1 MNVPNTVPEL
11 ALIYDEVL
19 HQTSDV
25 FLVLEANSTK
35 ITFVNNAFST
45 IWKQDCQTLQ
55 AQDWAYFQQK
65 FLDQNSPEIQQ
76 VITHKELKSLEI
88 QICLDEKN
96 YSCQLEVY
104 PVQTQQQ
111 QYIVL
116 IFRQKKS
123 ILSSESPATDFPSP
137 STKTV
142 LNPKPILDLACGDGT
157 ILQDFVS
164 LNKKGFEEFK
174 MSYRTEMYSGQLEQ
188 LRKIVHKMKST
199 ARFLQFQ
206 LLLDLMEYG
215 KQLIVSEHKQ
225 PNDIESHL
233 SEIDDLC
240 DIALQELE
248 ALKV

>member
-1 MNVPNTVPEL
+1 MNALNAVPEL
-11 ALIYDEVL
+11 ALIYHEVL
-19 HQTSDV
+19 HQTTDV
-25 FLVLEANSTK
+25 FLVLEASSTK

-45 IWKQDCQTLQ
+45 IWKQDCQALQ
-55 AQDWAYFQQK
+55 VQDWAYFQQK
-65 FLDQNSPEIQQ
+65 FLPKNPSDIQQ
-76 VITHKELKSLEI
+76 AITNKELKSLEI
-88 QICLDEKN
+88 QICLDEQN
-96 YSCQLEVY
+96 YTCQLEIY
-104 PVQTQQQ
+104 PVQVHQQ

-116 IFRQKKS
+116 MFRQKKP
-123 ILSSESPATDFPSP
+123 ILASELIADDLPST
-137 STKTV
+137 STKTI
-142 LNPKPILDLACGDGT
+142 LNPKPILDLACGDST

-164 LNKKGFEEFK
+164 LNKKGFKEFK
-174 MSYRTEMYSGQLEQ
+174 TSYRTEMYSGQLER

-206 LLLDLMEYG
+206 ILLDLMEYG

-240 DIALQELE
+240 DMALQELE